1 MRHDFGSVNPEIRII
16 EGRIIEVLLYFHSSI
31 EILAT
36 GDLVYFIHSSS
47 WYLVPVLQYKWGRI
61 DMYINIFVCHRINS
75 HQSKI
80 SEEMRRGQRG
90 ASGNHRTGGRS
101 MRVNSGRWLPS
112 NVASILLCVSFQ
124 VILPLFVS
132 IMTLGW
138 QRHFYFSVWVT
149 LNVVALDVTKQTQ
162 KRKVEKC

>member
-1 MRHDFGSVNPEIRII
+1 
-16 EGRIIEVLLYFHSSI
+16 
-31 EILAT
+31 
-36 GDLVYFIHSSS
+36 
-47 WYLVPVLQYKWGRI
+47 
-61 DMYINIFVCHRINS
+61 MYINIFVCHRINS